1 MSLDLCVL
9 LWAKPHAAAALVEYE
24 DRVLELLADHGA
36 CTLQRARTDGTDGT
50 DGAPLE
56 VQILRFPSQV
66 ALDDYMAD
74 ERRTALAELRGAA
87 IARTEVIPITLV

>member
-36 CTLQRARTDGTDGT
+36 CTLQRARTDGT